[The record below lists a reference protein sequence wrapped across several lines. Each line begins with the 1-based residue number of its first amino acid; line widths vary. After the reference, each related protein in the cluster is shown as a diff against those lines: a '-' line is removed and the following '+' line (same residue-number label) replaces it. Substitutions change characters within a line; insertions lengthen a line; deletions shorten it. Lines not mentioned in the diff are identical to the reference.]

1 MPKWDQGTTTPS
13 GRERAPFWPHGMT
26 NTQKALSGVG
36 YLMKYL
42 SKLGELTIFPDG
54 LRLYGIGGLD
64 PLARLI
70 RAWYN
75 LPEWAKCSHGVGDL
89 KRWGSRLLCLT
100 TGEILDPMY
109 RREIIPGGI
118 RLHLL
123 RDYPQRF
130 HDGAYSVFPRNQE
143 G

>member
-1 MPKWDQGTTTPS
+1 
-13 GRERAPFWPHGMT
+13 MT

-64 PLARLI
+64 ELARAV
-70 RAWYN
+70 RGWYN
-75 LPEWAKCSHGVGDL
+75 LPEWAKASHGVGDL
-89 KRWGSRLLCLT
+89 ARLGSRFVVVA
-100 TGEILDPMY
+100 TGEILELMY
-109 RREIIPGGI
+109 RREVIPGGI

-123 RDYPQRF
+123 RDYPVRF
-130 HDGAYSVFPRNQE
+130 HDGAYSTFPRV
-143 G
+143 